1 MKRVLLSVLFIALIG
16 IIYADNDGAKSGE
29 PSGSSPALT
38 ITLTG
43 KVIDFNSG
51 EALTGVE
58 VKIEG
63 TDIRA
68 YTDFDGNFEIED
80 VIPGKYN
87 IIASYISYN
96 KSFIENFNADKK
108 DCRIDI
114 KLQSSN

>member
-1 MKRVLLSVLFIALIG
+1 MKKIVLSILFVAFLG
-16 IIYADNDGAKSGE
+16 LVYADNDGAKSSE
-29 PSGSSPALT
+29 PSGTSPAQT

-63 TDIRA
+63 TDIKA
-68 YTDFDGNFEIED
+68 YTDFDGNFKIED

-108 DCRIDI
+108 DCRVDI